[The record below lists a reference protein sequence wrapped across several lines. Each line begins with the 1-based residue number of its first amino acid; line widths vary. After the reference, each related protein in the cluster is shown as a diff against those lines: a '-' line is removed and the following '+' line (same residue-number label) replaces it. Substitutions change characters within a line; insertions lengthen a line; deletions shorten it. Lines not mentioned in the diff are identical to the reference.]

1 MTLEAQIEAVLFW
14 RAEPVAIKK
23 LAQTL
28 DRPEDEIKQ
37 TLNELELKLRD
48 RGVRLIFKDDE
59 AMLGTA
65 PEAADLIKQLTT
77 EEFSRD
83 LGKASLETLTI
94 VLYKGPLTRAEI
106 DYIRGVNSSF
116 ILRHLSI
123 RGLVERIPNPKDARS
138 FLYRPTFDLFQHLG
152 LSKIE
157 ELPEYGELISQLEN
171 LDVKSEEHFVGH

>member
-1 MTLEAQIEAVLFW
+1 
-14 RAEPVAIKK
+14 
-23 LAQTL
+23 
-28 DRPEDEIKQ
+28 
-37 TLNELELKLRD
+37 
-48 RGVRLIFKDDE
+48 
-59 AMLGTA
+59 
-65 PEAADLIKQLTT
+65 
-77 EEFSRD
+77 
-83 LGKASLETLTI
+83 LTI